1 MPGFRKVL
9 VANRG
14 EIAVRVI
21 RACRELGIRTVA
33 IASRA
38 DQGAPHTELADEVH
52 DVGGPKIADSYL
64 NLPRILEVARQAG
77 AEAIHPGYGMFAEN
91 AAAAR
96 QIGDAG
102 LVFIGPPAEVIA
114 LMGDKVAARRA
125 AQEAGVPV
133 AQGSE
138 PLRDADMIRRV
149 AGHLGYPVIVKPVAG
164 GGGIGMAIVLDE
176 AALDKTLAAAQR
188 LAQHSFGN
196 AEVYIERYVPQARH
210 IEVQLLA
217 DHHGAVIHMG
227 ERDCTVQRRYQK
239 LIEETPS
246 SALTP
251 PRREAIIGA
260 AVRLAEAVGY
270 RSAGTMEFLVAPDG
284 AFYFMEMNTRIQVE
298 HPVTEMV
305 TGLDIVREQIRIAA
319 GERLAFRQE
328 DVRPRG
334 HAIECR
340 VYAEDYTRNFLPS
353 VGTISR
359 MTVPEGT
366 GVRVDSGVRS
376 GSPVSM
382 YYDPLLCKV
391 VVWDQDRSAAVL
403 RMRRALA
410 ELQIEG
416 VKTTRD
422 LHLRV
427 LEAPEFLDGRL
438 HTRILEEEWL
448 PRFLEQVK
456 REEMTR

>member
-77 AEAIHPGYGMFAEN
+77 AEAIHP
-91 AAAAR
+91 
-96 QIGDAG
+96 
-102 LVFIGPPAEVIA
+102 
-114 LMGDKVAARRA
+114 
-125 AQEAGVPV
+125 
-133 AQGSE
+133 
-138 PLRDADMIRRV
+138 
-149 AGHLGYPVIVKPVAG
+149 
-164 GGGIGMAIVLDE
+164 GIGMAIVLDE

-391 VVWDQDRSAAVL
+391 VAWDQDRSAAVL